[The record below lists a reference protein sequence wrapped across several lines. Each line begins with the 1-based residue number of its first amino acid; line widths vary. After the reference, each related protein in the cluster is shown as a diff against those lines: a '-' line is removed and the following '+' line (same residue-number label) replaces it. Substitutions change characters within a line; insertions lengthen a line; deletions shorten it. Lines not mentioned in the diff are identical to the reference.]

1 MIFFYFP
8 QSRRNAL
15 TTTYND
21 TYNTQCG
28 PKVLKIASKIPQDHI
43 DDVTEIVRLI
53 MNDSKPKSAKTT
65 TTSSEGP
72 SRGEKGICM
81 LPPMSFV
88 APRGKFDMEFCDDM
102 IVLHKCQKDDLR
114 VVVPYDKVVRV
125 LCVPKQDRYKT
136 KKGHVW
142 VLELSE
148 GAKFRKQTLKYI
160 IFEIVTKQKKDFEQL
175 SVNVSRAA
183 GNGSI
188 GVGTLLNTL
197 PLLCESL
204 ITKLVLPSSST
215 NNVLRPS
222 REAFVSCTTNQSAI
236 SCYFKVDD
244 GLLYPMKS
252 GLLFLQKPI
261 MFIPRDRIDE
271 IMFGRGGSS
280 STRTVDLSVSMTDGS
295 DPVEFRMISREEQ
308 QALRDYAQI
317 LMRLRDREK
326 KKKNDSTKS
335 EEDGV
340 IDLASGDAVDDDDDE
355 DDYDEDADSDF
366 DIDEN
371 KGSDDDDENSGDE
384 DYSDGDDDDDDV
396 VVEVVEVDLTAL
408 SDSDIMPSRRRRRSD
423 EQNEDAD
430 DVPAPKRQKVDDD
443 GVIDLEAE
451 SDETDETES
460 E

>member
-1 MIFFYFP
+1 MII
-8 QSRRNAL
+8 
-15 TTTYND
+15 ND
-21 TYNTQCG
+21 
-28 PKVLKIASKIPQDHI
+28 P
-43 DDVTEIVRLI
+43 
-53 MNDSKPKSAKTT
+53 KPKSAKKN
-65 TTSSEGP
+65 TTSVEGP

-88 APRGKFDMEFCDDM
+88 APRGKFDLEFCDDM

-125 LCVPKQDRYKT
+125 FCVPKQDRYKT

-148 GAKFRKQTLKYI
+148 GAAFRKQSLKYI
-160 IFEIVTKQKKDFEQL
+160 MFEIVTKQSKDFEQL
-175 SVNVSRAA
+175 SVTVSRAA
-183 GNGSI
+183 SNGSI
-188 GVGTLLNTL
+188 GVGTLSNTL

-204 ITKLVLPSSST
+204 ITKLVLPRCS
-215 NNVLRPS
+215 NKNIFRPS
-222 REAFVSCTTNQSAI
+222 HEVFVSSTTNQSAI

-261 MFIPRDRIDE
+261 MFIPRDGIDE

-308 QALRDYAQI
+308 NALCDYAKI
-317 LMRLRDREK
+317 LMRLRDKEK
-326 KKKNDSTKS
+326 KKEENIKS
-335 EEDGV
+335 EDGIV
-340 IDLASGDAVDDDDDE
+340 DLAGDDADVVVDDDDD
-355 DDYDEDADSDF
+355 YDENEDSDYE
-366 DIDEN
+366 IDEN
-371 KGSDDDDENSGDE
+371 KCSDDDSSSDDDSG
-384 DYSDGDDDDDDV
+384 SDGNNDDDDDDDDD
-396 VVEVVEVDLTAL
+396 EGAVEVDLTAL
-408 SDSDIMPSRRRRRSD
+408 SDSDIMPTGSNRRRQRTGDSSTAS
-423 EQNEDAD
+423 QADA
-430 DVPAPKRQKVDDD
+430 PARKRQKVEGSVDENDDDD

-451 SDETDETES
+451 SEASVDDETES

>member
-1 MIFFYFP
+1 
-8 QSRRNAL
+8 
-15 TTTYND
+15 
-21 TYNTQCG
+21 
-28 PKVLKIASKIPQDHI
+28 
-43 DDVTEIVRLI
+43 

-65 TTSSEGP
+65 TISSEGP

-160 IFEIVTKQKKDFEQL
+160 MFEIVTKRKKEFEQL
-175 SVNVSRAA
+175 SVNVSRASS
-183 GNGSI
+183 NGSI
-188 GVGTLLNTL
+188 GVGTLSNTL

-236 SCYFKVDD
+236 NCYFKVDD

-280 STRTVDLSVSMTDGS
+280 STRTVDLSISMTDGS

-317 LMRLRDREK
+317 LMRLRDKEKK
-326 KKKNDSTKS
+326 KKKNDSK
-335 EEDGV
+335 EDGV
-340 IDLASGDAVDDDDDE
+340 IDLASGDADDDDDDDDD

-366 DIDEN
+366 EVDEN
-371 KGSDDDDENSGDE
+371 KGSDDDDSGDE
-384 DYSDGDDDDDDV
+384 DYSDGDDDDDD

-423 EQNEDAD
+423 EQKEAD
-430 DVPAPKRQKVDDD
+430 DVPAPKRQKVEGD
-443 GVIDLEAE
+443 VIDLEAE
-451 SDETDETES
+451 SDETES